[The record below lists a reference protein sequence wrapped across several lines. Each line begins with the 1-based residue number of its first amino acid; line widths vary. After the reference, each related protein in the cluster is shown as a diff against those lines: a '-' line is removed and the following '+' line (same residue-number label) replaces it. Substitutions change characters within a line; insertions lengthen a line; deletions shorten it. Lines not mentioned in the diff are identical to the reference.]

1 MPPRTAAPFAA
12 AAILAL
18 VPLAG
23 ADVVRAQEG
32 EPAETTGE
40 PRRVTVDEAVRIAL
54 RNNPDRS
61 RSAAG
66 IEQARADRL
75 DAYGDFLPD
84 VNLGYGF
91 SDAST
96 GRLDPT
102 GQAITTTS
110 WTLQLGASVELFD
123 GFRRFNRV
131 DAARENLRA
140 ERERHRSNRYEVILS
155 AKRAF
160 YNAVATRELVEVE
173 EDRVQRQRDQ
183 LDFVRGQVDVGQANR
198 SDLLRSRVELN
209 NARLDLVNAENE
221 ARAATFELA
230 RALGTS
236 RRVEPVEEAG
246 LEVDSLPVDRGELM
260 RRALEGGP
268 SVRSARAALEAAR
281 AEVGSSRSLFLPSL
295 SLQGGWAWQNTEF
308 PPGNRSWSIS
318 LQGSLPV
325 FDGFQRESSMSRS
338 RARADAAEADL
349 RAAELEIR
357 ADVDD
362 AYSQVQSARAAVEL
376 ARQTVELAREDLELT
391 RERFR
396 LGLATILDLQSA
408 QITLREAEA
417 DLVQRRFDFQV
428 GVARLESLVGAD
440 LEVDGSGGDPGGAPG
455 DGRR

>member
-1 MPPRTAAPFAA
+1 MSPRTAAPLAA

-18 VPLAG
+18 APLSGAG
-23 ADVVRAQEG
+23 DLRAQEG
-32 EPAETTGE
+32 RPGEAAPE

-54 RNNPDRS
+54 RNNPDRT

-66 IEQARADRL
+66 IEQARARRL
-75 DAYGDFLPD
+75 DAYGDFLPN

-110 WTLQLGASVELFD
+110 WTFQLGGSVELFD
-123 GFRRFNRV
+123 GFRRFNEV
-131 DAARENLRA
+131 DAARENLQA
-140 ERERHRSNRYEVILS
+140 ERQRHRSNRFEVVLS
-155 AKRAF
+155 ARRAF

-209 NARLDLVNAENE
+209 NARLDLVNAEND

-236 RRVEPVEEAG
+236 ERVEPVEEAA
-246 LEVDSLPVDRGELM
+246 LSVDSLPLDRGELM
-260 RRALEGGP
+260 RRALEHGP
-268 SVRSARAALEAAR
+268 SVRSARAALQAAR

-295 SLQGGWAWQNTEF
+295 SLQGGWAWQNNAF

-325 FDGFQRESSMSRS
+325 FDGFQREASMSRS
-338 RARADAAEADL
+338 RAQADAAEADV

-362 AYSQVQSARAAVEL
+362 AYSQVQSALAAVEL
-376 ARQTVELAREDLELT
+376 ARQTVELAREDLEVS

-396 LGLATILDLQSA
+396 LGLATILDLQTA

-417 DLVQRRFDFQV
+417 DLVQRRFDFRV

-440 LEVDGSGGDPGGAPG
+440 LDLDESEGGAG
-455 DGRR
+455 TAADGERR

>member
-1 MPPRTAAPFAA
+1 MPPRTAAPLA
-12 AAILAL
+12 AAILVLA
-18 VPLAG
+18 PLAG

-32 EPAETTGE
+32 EPGATTAE

-54 RNNPDRS
+54 RNNPDRT

-102 GQAITTTS
+102 GQSITTTS
-110 WTLQLGASVELFD
+110 YTVQLGASVELFD
-123 GFRRFNRV
+123 GFRRFNQV
-131 DAARENLRA
+131 DAARENLQA

-209 NARLDLVNAENE
+209 NARLDLVNAEND

-246 LEVDSLPVDRGELM
+246 LAVDSLPIRRGELM
-260 RRALEGGP
+260 RRALEDGP

-338 RARADAAEADL
+338 RARADAAESDVQ
-349 RAAELEIR
+349 AAELEIR

-376 ARQTVELAREDLELT
+376 ARQTVELAREDLEVT

-440 LEVDGSGGDPGGAPG
+440 LEVDGSGGDPAAAPG